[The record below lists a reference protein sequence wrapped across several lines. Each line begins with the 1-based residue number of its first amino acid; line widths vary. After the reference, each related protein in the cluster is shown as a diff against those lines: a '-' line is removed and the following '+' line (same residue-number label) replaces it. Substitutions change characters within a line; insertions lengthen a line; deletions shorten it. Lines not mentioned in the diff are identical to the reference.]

1 MSNTHIW
8 NAKHY
13 DQQAAFVS
21 RFGQN
26 VIELLQPKPKE
37 NILDIGCGT
46 GDLMQDIARAGAYV
60 SGIDSSSEMISRAKS
75 KYPNQSFY
83 IADAEDLS
91 AFYSDHYDAVFSN
104 AAFHWMKRPE
114 CVLASIYSVLKTG
127 GRLTAEFGGKG
138 NVAAIIR
145 GISTVMAE
153 HFQIDIHPRI
163 PWYFPSIGEY
173 TNLLE
178 KQGFYVSYAHHFP
191 RPTFLGKGDRGLN
204 HWLDQFAKNFFPEFT
219 EREGQQL
226 YTAINHELASELK
239 TSDGWYADYQR
250 IRIVAHKI
258 E

>member
-46 GDLMQDIARAGAYV
+46 GDLMQDIARAGTYV
-60 SGIDSSSEMISRAKS
+60 TGIDSSSEMISRAKS
-75 KYPNQSFY
+75 KYPDQSFY

-91 AFYSDHYDAVFSN
+91 AFSSDHYDAVFSN

-114 CVLASIYSVLKTG
+114 RVLASTYRVLKNG
-127 GRLTAEFGGKG
+127 GRLTVEFGGQG

-178 KQGFYVSYAHHFP
+178 QQGFYVSYAHHFP
-191 RPTFLGKGDRGLN
+191 RPTFLGKGDQGLN
-204 HWLDQFAKNFFPEFT
+204 HWLDQFAGNFFPEFT
-219 EREGQQL
+219 ERERQQL